1 MSYREEAVGTL
12 QKHVHEFS
20 EANIALVEKGIY
32 NWTIAFAE
40 KKNIIKAWIDK
51 RFANTY
57 TMKTRQMVTSLSNT
71 SYIFTNPEDRAQL
84 IERVLSGE
92 IQYENIAFLMPHE
105 LIPDKWNHYLDKKH
119 KKEDNICNSRQIA
132 KTDQFKCSKCKK
144 RECSY
149 YELQIRSAD
158 ESTTIFISC
167 LNCGHRWRIG

>member
-1 MSYREEAVGTL
+1 MAFREEAIHTL
-12 QKHVHEFS
+12 HKHVPEVS
-20 EANIALVEKGIY
+20 EENIELVEKGIY
-32 NWTIAFAE
+32 NWTIEFAE
-40 KKNIIKAWIDK
+40 KKNIIKAWADK

-57 TMKTRQMVTSLSNT
+57 TMKIRQMVTSLSNT
-71 SYIFTNPEDRAQL
+71 SYIFTNIEDRTQL
-84 IERVLSGE
+84 IQRILSGE
-92 IQYENIAFLMPHE
+92 IPYEKVAFLMPHE
-105 LIPDKWNHYLDKKH
+105 LIPEKWNHYLDKKH